1 MLSFVSGYFH
11 LAQHFFF
18 FFFGFSICASVVYSF
33 ILLITFDYMNIQL
46 YEYMQISEFHFLN
59 G

>member
-11 LAQHFFF
+11 LAQHFF